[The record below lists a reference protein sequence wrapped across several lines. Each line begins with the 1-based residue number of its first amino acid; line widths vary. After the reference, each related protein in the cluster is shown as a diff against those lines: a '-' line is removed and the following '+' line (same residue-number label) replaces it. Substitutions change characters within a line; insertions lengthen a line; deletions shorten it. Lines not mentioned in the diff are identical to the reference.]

1 MRIKF
6 ITHMVIYMAVLLAV
20 MFTIQA
26 RFYTICVIWALFSY
40 IICKEIIDEFCKN
53 NPLEQRRIFTLNDK
67 RKILL
72 IFLLVTLVAWA
83 AVPAQQRI
91 HVLIGIGILNLFFS
105 LFIHNQNVT
114 IMATDEQFE
123 ALLTRIDNSTNG
135 IAQQLR
141 DLKDQI
147 ANQGLPKDV
156 EDRILAKLETAATKL
171 EAVGKEDPEES
182 LPDESLPD
190 ESLPDSTLPG
200 NQG

>member
-6 ITHMVIYMAVLLAV
+6 ITHMVIYMAILLAV
-20 MFTIQA
+20 MLTINA
-26 RFYTICVIWALFSY
+26 RFYTICVIWALFTY
-40 IICKEIIDEFCKN
+40 IIGKEIIDEFCKN

-83 AVPAQQRI
+83 AVPASQRL

-114 IMATDEQFE
+114 IMATNEQFE
-123 ALLTRIDNSTNG
+123 ALLNRIDTG
-135 IAQQLR
+135 TDRVAEELR
-141 DLKDQI
+141 DIKEELK
-147 ANQGLPKDV
+147 NKGLSKAD
-156 EDRILAKLETAATKL
+156 EDRIAARLDNAATKL

-182 LPDESLPD
+182 QPDESIPD
-190 ESLPDSTLPG
+190 EGNGGTLPG